1 MVLPRQNG
9 THQKQQKKKKRER
22 KEMNAQTMISIFRRK
37 EQHKKI
43 VHESLSQRTRLA
55 VRRCGARTIQINITV
70 PISSLPQSICFDNF
84 PNNLLERILHPFT
97 GPCRRFDKHSP
108 MLLGETETIV
118 TADLSIRLI
127 DFVTDD
133 HFCHVRLGSVNV

>member
-1 MVLPRQNG
+1 MHGSSTAEWNASK
-9 THQKQQKKKKRER
+9 TTKEKKEREER
-22 KEMNAQTMISIFRRK
+22 NERANKFSEGKNNT
-37 EQHKKI
+37 KKI